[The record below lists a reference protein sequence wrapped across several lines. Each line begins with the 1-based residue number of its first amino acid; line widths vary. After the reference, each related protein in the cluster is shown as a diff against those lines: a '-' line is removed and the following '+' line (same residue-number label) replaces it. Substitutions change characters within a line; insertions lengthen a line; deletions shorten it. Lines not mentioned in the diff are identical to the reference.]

1 MKIGAF
7 IFATDYAIRS
17 DELARE
23 LEHRGFDSLFL
34 PEHTH
39 IPVSRVSSYPGGG
52 ELRKEYWHTYDSFV
66 ALAYAA
72 AATRTLKIATGIS
85 LLPQHDTFNAAKAV
99 ASLDRMSE
107 GRMLFGIG
115 GGWNVEEMGNHGVAY
130 DTRFKLMRE
139 RVLAMK
145 ELWTSEEAS
154 FEGDFVKFDP
164 VWAWPKPLQSP
175 HPPILLGG
183 NTDHTLRR
191 VVDFCDGWIP
201 ANWPGFDAVEGMNRL
216 RRIADEAGRDVS
228 DFSVTLVR
236 GEPDKAKLDAYEKA
250 GLTRV
255 LLTLPSADRD
265 TVLRQ
270 LDDYAPLLG

>member
-7 IFATDYAIRS
+7 IFATDYAIRT

-66 ALAYAA
+66 ALTYAA

-115 GGWNVEEMGNHGVAY
+115 GGWNVEEMGNHGVTYSA
-130 DTRFKLMRE
+130 RFKILRE

-154 FEGDFVKFDP
+154 FEGDFIKFDP

-236 GEPDKAKLDAYEKA
+236 GEPDRAKLDAYEKA

>member
-1 MKIGAF
+1 
-7 IFATDYAIRS
+7 
-17 DELARE
+17 
-23 LEHRGFDSLFL
+23 
-34 PEHTH
+34 
-39 IPVSRVSSYPGGG
+39 
-52 ELRKEYWHTYDSFV
+52 
-66 ALAYAA
+66 
-72 AATRTLKIATGIS
+72 
-85 LLPQHDTFNAAKAV
+85 
-99 ASLDRMSE
+99 
-107 GRMLFGIG
+107 MLFGIG

-130 DTRFKLMRE
+130 GTRFKVLRE

-154 FEGDFVKFDP
+154 FEGDFIKFDP
-164 VWAWPKPLQSP
+164 VWAWPKPKQSP

-183 NTDHTLRR
+183 NTDHTIRR

-236 GEPDKAKLDAYEKA
+236 GEPDRAKLDAYEKA